1 MRSLKILSRLTFLCF
16 LTTATSAFA
25 AEVYQTAAGEQVSPL
40 EVFQD
45 CDACPQMVALPLGQF
60 QMGSPAKEAHD
71 ARIRFFANINVGTT
85 DIEQMLRQ
93 AFVDLGIDPDEP
105 EEGLRQFYSSGN
117 VVKEQD
123 PQYFANPFLHE
134 VPAHPVTID
143 IPIAIGRDEVTR
155 AQWAVCVKEGG
166 CEKGQ
171 TTVSPAA
178 YTACERSANCSPT
191 PDSRVGFRR
200 QFQEYQTDPQN
211 PRTGVTYQDMLDY
224 TAWLNSKVGAGLY
237 RLPTEAE
244 WEYAA
249 RAGTTTRFAQGD
261 TLTLQQ
267 ANFLVYR
274 RDTKDGEYVWDYDL
288 GSAHDLLP
296 VDRLDAANG
305 WGLRHMSGNASEMT
319 SSCGEGPHR
328 GLSTSSQYLAADNDR
343 ADCKRALKGGMYD
356 GNVELARPARRV
368 AMSNDHWSP
377 TIGFRVVRDL
387 VPASHAVAPSD
398 TR

>member
-1 MRSLKILSRLTFLCF
+1 MRSLKTLSQLTFLC
-16 LTTATSAFA
+16 LLATATTAFA
-25 AEVYQTAAGEQVSPL
+25 AETYQTAAGEPVSPL

-45 CDACPQMVALPLGQF
+45 CDACPQMVVLPLGQF
-60 QMGSPAKEAHD
+60 QMGSTVKEAHD
-71 ARIRFFANINVGTT
+71 ARLRFYANRNIDTK
-85 DIEQMLRQ
+85 DIEQMQRQ
-93 AFVDLGIDPDEP
+93 AFVDLGIDPDDP
-105 EEGLRQFYSSGN
+105 EDGLRQYYARGN
-117 VVKEQD
+117 IVREQD

-134 VPAHPVTID
+134 VPAHSVTID

-171 TTVSPAA
+171 TTVAPAA
-178 YTACERSANCSPT
+178 YTGCERSANCSPT
-191 PDSRVGFRR
+191 PDSRVGFRL
-200 QFQEYQTDPQN
+200 QLQKTQTDPQN

-224 TAWLNSKVGAGLY
+224 TAWLNTKVGADLY

-261 TLTLQQ
+261 ALTLQQ
-267 ANFLVYR
+267 ANFLVSR
-274 RDTKDGEYVWDYDL
+274 RDTKDGEFVWDYDL

-296 VDRLDAANG
+296 VDQLDAANG

-328 GLSTSSQYLAADNDR
+328 GLPTSSQYRAADKDR
-343 ADCKRALKGGMYD
+343 ADCEHALKGGMYD
-356 GNVELARPARRV
+356 GNVELTRPARRV
-368 AMSNDHWSP
+368 PMPFGHWSH

-387 VPASHAVAPSD
+387 APSSDTLAPSD